1 MRLRVIAGEFG
12 GRIIEAPTGFTTHPM
27 SERMRN
33 AMFNIL
39 GDISGLSVLDP
50 YAGSGAISIE
60 AISRGA
66 SRAVA
71 IEKDRKAQ
79 GVIAQNLATLGLED
93 RIKLIKAN
101 CRAWSETSQDMLF
114 DLIIADPPYNDINL
128 STISLLTRHLKS
140 TGSMILSHPGRELAP
155 TVNGVVVVDNR
166 EYGDAALAIYR
177 KES

>member
-1 MRLRVIAGEFG
+1 VRLRVIAGLFG
-12 GRIIEAPTGFTTHPM
+12 GRPIEAPAGFTTHPM

-33 AMFNIL
+33 ALFNIL
-39 GDISGLSVLDP
+39 GNIEGTSVLDP

-66 SRAVA
+66 ATAVA

-79 GVIAQNLATLGLED
+79 GVIAKNIANLRLED
-93 RIKLIKAN
+93 QIQLIKAN
-101 CRAWSETSQDMLF
+101 CRAWSETSPTAQF
-114 DLIIADPPYNDINL
+114 DLIIADPPYHDINL
-128 STISLLTRHLKS
+128 STVSTLTRHLKS
-140 TGSMILSHPGRELAP
+140 TGSMILSHPGRESAP

>member
-1 MRLRVIAGEFG
+1 MKLRVIAGIFG
-12 GRIIEAPTGFTTHPM
+12 GRPIEAPTGFTTHPM
-27 SERMRN
+27 SERVRN
-33 AMFNIL
+33 ALFNML
-39 GDISGLSVLDP
+39 GDIKDKTVLDP

-66 SRAVA
+66 AQAVA

-79 GVIAQNLATLGLED
+79 AVIAKNIANLHVED
-93 RIKLIKAN
+93 QVRLIKAN
-101 CRAWSETSQDMLF
+101 CRAWSETSPTAQF
-114 DLIIADPPYNDINL
+114 DLIIADPPYHDINL
-128 STISLLTRHLKS
+128 STVSLLTRHLKS
-140 TGSMILSHPGRELAP
+140 TGSMILSHPGRESAP

>member
-1 MRLRVIAGEFG
+1 VIAGLFG
-12 GRIIEAPTGFTTHPM
+12 GRPIEAPAGFTTHPM

-33 AMFNIL
+33 ALFNML
-39 GDISGLSVLDP
+39 GDIKGKSVLDP

-66 SRAVA
+66 AQSVA

-79 GVIAQNLATLGLED
+79 TVIAKNIASLGLENQ
-93 RIKLIKAN
+93 IQLIKAN
-101 CRAWSETSQDMLF
+101 CRAWSKTSQTAQF

-128 STISLLTRHLKS
+128 STVGMLTRHLKS
-140 TGSMILSHPGRELAP
+140 TGSMILSHPGRESAP